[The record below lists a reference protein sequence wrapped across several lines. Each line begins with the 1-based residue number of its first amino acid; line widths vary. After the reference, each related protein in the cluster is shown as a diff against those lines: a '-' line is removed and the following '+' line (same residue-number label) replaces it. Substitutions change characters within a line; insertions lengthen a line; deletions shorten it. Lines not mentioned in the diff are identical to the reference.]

1 MEENMPDY
9 KIITDST
16 TDLTV
21 ELIKELDLHIIPMTY
36 TIGDKDYV
44 DLAENPELTPHEFY
58 DMLRDGKMSTTAQ
71 INVQTFKDA
80 FSSYLDE
87 GRDILYIC
95 FSSALS
101 STINSARIAVTDL
114 AEEYPDRKILVV
126 DSVAA
131 SLGEGLLV
139 YLAVEQKRAGVDID
153 ALADWIN
160 EKKYSVIHFFT
171 VQDLNHLKRGGR
183 LSGAA
188 ALIGTMLSIKPV
200 LHVDDEGRL
209 VPVTK
214 IRGRRNSLDALV
226 TFMEKYSVEP
236 ENQTVFLSHG
246 DALDDAKYV
255 EKCIREKFGVKGF
268 VINNIGP
275 VIGTHSG
282 PGTIALFFVG
292 KKR

>member
-1 MEENMPDY
+1 MPDY

-21 ELIKELDLHIIPMTY
+21 ELIKELDIHIIPMTY
-36 TIGDKDYV
+36 TIGDRNYV
-44 DLAENPELTPHEFY
+44 NNAENPELAPHEFY
-58 DMLRDGKMSTTAQ
+58 NMLRDGKMSTTAQ
-71 INVQTFKDA
+71 INVQTFKDV
-80 FSSYLDE
+80 FSPYLEE
-87 GRDILYIC
+87 GRDVLYIC

-114 AEEYPDRKILVV
+114 AEEYPDRKVVVV

-139 YLAVEQKRAGVDID
+139 YLAVEQKRTGVDID

-160 EKKYSVIHFFT
+160 EKKYNVIHFFT
-171 VQDLNHLKRGGR
+171 VQDLNHLRRGGR
-183 LSGAA
+183 LSSAA
-188 ALIGTMLSIKPV
+188 ALVGTMLSIKPV

-226 TFMEKYSVEP
+226 SFMEKHTTEK
-236 ENQTVFLSHG
+236 ENHTVFLSHG

-255 EKCIREKFGVKGF
+255 EKLICEKFGVKRF
-268 VINNIGP
+268 VINEIGP
-275 VIGTHSG
+275 VVGTHSG

-292 KKR
+292 NKR